1 MFCFTLALVLALL
14 PLTRFSYTWIDYDP
28 TLGSGHCSYF
38 SLESIPRHTST
49 ADFSADEARR
59 AVIAGLL
66 YCWMTYF
73 GWVALTIGYCVLV
86 IGTVIYRL
94 WTERQRTLRLI
105 TQRSQRISTS
115 NDDISNTDTPILVF
129 VRCLESIEIW
139 QVAKKILR
147 RVAQFPAT
155 IIMCHTLE
163 VVWATVTLSRII
175 PLFKTGD
182 PGTTGDLK
190 RLYVAMQ
197 IMLSIQGIV
206 TLLSMCFEPAVN
218 ELVVEW
224 WKHWNLYRDPEYK
237 SHVSRDNSATQS
249 ATQDSGAHL
258 NPSLLPRSLES
269 MPWDIAILNP
279 K

>member
-1 MFCFTLALVLALL
+1 
-14 PLTRFSYTWIDYDP
+14 
-28 TLGSGHCSYF
+28 
-38 SLESIPRHTST
+38 
-49 ADFSADEARR
+49 
-59 AVIAGLL
+59 
-66 YCWMTYF
+66 
-73 GWVALTIGYCVLV
+73 
-86 IGTVIYRL
+86 
-94 WTERQRTLRLI
+94 
-105 TQRSQRISTS
+105 
-115 NDDISNTDTPILVF
+115 
-129 VRCLESIEIW
+129 
-139 QVAKKILR
+139 
-147 RVAQFPAT
+147 
-155 IIMCHTLE
+155 MCHTLE

-206 TLLSMCFEPAVN
+206 TLLFMCFEPAVN

>member
-1 MFCFTLALVLALL
+1 
-14 PLTRFSYTWIDYDP
+14 
-28 TLGSGHCSYF
+28 
-38 SLESIPRHTST
+38 
-49 ADFSADEARR
+49 
-59 AVIAGLL
+59 
-66 YCWMTYF
+66 MTYF

-94 WTERQRTLRLI
+94 WIERRRTLQLI
-105 TQRSQRISTS
+105 AQRSQRIS
-115 NDDISNTDTPILVF
+115 ISSDHIRNTDAPMLVF

-139 QVAKKILR
+139 QVAKKVLR

-155 IIMCHTLE
+155 IIICHTLE

-190 RLYVAMQ
+190 RLYIAMQ
-197 IMLSIQGIV
+197 MLLSTQGII
-206 TLLSMCFEPAVN
+206 TLLSMCLEPAVK

-224 WKHWNLYRDPEYK
+224 WKHWHLYKGYERK
-237 SHVSRDNSATQS
+237 SSASNGTSVAQTATDVSEMHPKPPLSA
-249 ATQDSGAHL
+249 
-258 NPSLLPRSLES
+258 RSLES
-269 MPWDIAILNP
+269 MPWDIAIIQP